1 MEIYEKI
8 NELIKEKNITKRKF
22 ADNLR
27 LLSPKLK
34 STGETPTEKTI
45 YKYLSG
51 DINIPIELI
60 PYIAET
66 FDIAEQELF
75 DTNHQTK
82 LKLLKFLTKNLDK
95 NQFAY
100 MQNIT
105 TMSSIVNDVKIQYGK
120 ENETSYSQAEITK
133 LLSLIEFAPL
143 AMINKTIK
151 KLEEIKKIALS
162 DI

>member
-120 ENETSYSQAEITK
+120 ENDTLHNQAEITK